1 MPGPPN
7 DRIKIRK
14 CDNFYSNRQPNGNK
28 DYAKFDA
35 RTFGHVS
42 NFQSSETY
50 PINDGSTINAFVDKF
65 KS

>member
-1 MPGPPN
+1 MPSLGYSKDHVPGVMSNRNINDMPPPPE

-14 CDNFYSNRQPNGNK
+14 CDNFYSNRQPNGKK

-42 NFQSSETY
+42 NF
-50 PINDGSTINAFVDKF
+50 
-65 KS
+65 